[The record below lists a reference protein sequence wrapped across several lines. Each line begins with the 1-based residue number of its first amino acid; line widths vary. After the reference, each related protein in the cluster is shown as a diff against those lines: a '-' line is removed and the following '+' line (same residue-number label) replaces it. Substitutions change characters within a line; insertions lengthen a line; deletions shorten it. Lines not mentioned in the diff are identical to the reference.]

1 MFDYRLNEC
10 RFQKY
15 SMESESSS
23 IKVDLHVHSEGSY
36 DCKEPVELILEH
48 ADDTELDAIAITD
61 HNSIEKSLEAKEKAK
76 NYDIT
81 VIPGVEVSTKNG
93 HLLALGVETLPE
105 KGKPFMQTVDRIR
118 NLGGVAVVPHP
129 FQTTR
134 HGVRKSC
141 IDDIDAVEVY
151 NSWLFTGWKNR
162 KAKKFAHEENYPETA
177 GSDAHSI
184 TMVGK
189 AYTEI
194 NTVFSDKEE
203 LEYKEIL
210 EAIKNGSNHI
220 YGKRKPLHLSAWDY
234 SKAMARK
241 TAWGMR
247 ETLFLPLK
255 IEKMLFKR
263 KK

>member
-1 MFDYRLNEC
+1 MFEYCLNAC
-10 RFQKY
+10 RFQRY

-23 IKVDLHVHSEGSY
+23 VKVDLHVHSEGSY
-36 DCKEPVELILEH
+36 DCKEPVGLILEH

-61 HNSIEKSLEAKEKAK
+61 HDSIQKSLEAKEKAE

-81 VIPGVEVSTKNG
+81 VIPGAEVSTKNG

-105 KGKPFMQTVDRIR
+105 KGKPFMETVEKVRD
-118 NLGGVAVVPHP
+118 LGGVAVVPHP

-134 HGVRKSC
+134 HGVRKSR
-141 IDDIDAVEVY
+141 IKDIDAVEVY
-151 NSWLFTGWKNR
+151 NSWLFTGWKNK
-162 KAKKFAHEENYPETA
+162 KAKKFAREEDYPETA

-184 TMVGK
+184 TMIGK
-189 AYTEI
+189 AFTEI

-203 LEYKEIL
+203 LDYEDIL
-210 EAIKNGSNHI
+210 EAIQNGSNYI
-220 YGKRKPLHLSAWDY
+220 YGKRKPLPLSFWDY

-241 TAWGMR
+241 IAWGMR

-263 KK
+263 RK